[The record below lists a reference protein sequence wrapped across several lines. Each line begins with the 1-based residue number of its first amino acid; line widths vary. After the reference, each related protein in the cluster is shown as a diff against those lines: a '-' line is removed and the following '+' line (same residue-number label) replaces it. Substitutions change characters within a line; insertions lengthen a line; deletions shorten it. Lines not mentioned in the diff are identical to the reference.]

1 MERAWNGLLCEEEA
15 FLKAEYL
22 LFFPRCFIYFIFYFY
37 CLPHRVGDGGVRGS
51 WSGSGGGGGWGG
63 APSSQTTV
71 RVHAS
76 LTRDSF
82 VHREYCVRDY
92 VKYLAKR
99 AGITEQST
107 GK

>member
-22 LFFPRCFIYFIFYFY
+22 LFFPRCFILFSIFIVS
-37 CLPHRVGDGGVRGS
+37 HIGWGTGAWVEVGAGV
-51 WSGSGGGGGWGG
+51 GGGGGWGG

>member
-22 LFFPRCFIYFIFYFY
+22 LFFAAFLILLSPT
-37 CLPHRVGDGGVRGS
+37 
-51 WSGSGGGGGWGG
+51 SGGGRGRGWKLEREWGRGGGG
-63 APSSQTTV
+63 SPSSQTTV
-71 RVHAS
+71 RVHSS

>member
-1 MERAWNGLLCEEEA
+1 MERAWNRLLCEEEA

-22 LFFPRCFIYFIFYFY
+22 LFLCRFFFFFFLSQI
-37 CLPHRVGDGGVRGS
+37 
-51 WSGSGGGGGWGG
+51 GWELEREWKGR
-63 APSSQTTV
+63 APSGQTTV

-82 VHREYCVRDY
+82 VHREYCVQDY

-99 AGITEQST
+99 AKGQGSQNSERANN
-107 GK
+107 